1 MTEHRNFTSN
11 KAFIP
16 LIAVC
21 ILIPLIFAVSS
32 DQPAAAVRAFF
43 LGPFSSIYAF
53 GNLLSQSALLLL
65 SGLGAVLAFQ
75 TGSFNLGGEGQVY
88 AGSAVAV
95 ALALFLGPGSL
106 PGWLI
111 IAVVC
116 IGGGSA
122 GAGIAGLSAYSRKR
136 WNADELITSFLIG
149 SAMFPLVDYLFREL
163 LYDSSSSMIRTPYI
177 AEKVRFTQILQ
188 PSVLS
193 AAALLA
199 LLIWLIS
206 TLYME
211 KGVRGTRYRLTGNHP
226 EFAAAEGLQIRS
238 IRSSAFTISGALHGI
253 AGALLVTGVHH
264 AGILGFSAGYGWN
277 GIAIALIA
285 GNRPLKL
292 LPAALFFSYI
302 IAGSR
307 QALVVSNLRL
317 DISSILQAMIFLLV
331 TVQATRRRKEK

>member
-1 MTEHRNFTSN
+1 MTNHTNFKST

-16 LIAVC
+16 LITVC
-21 ILIPLIFAVSS
+21 ILIPLVFAVSS
-32 DQPAAAVRAFF
+32 DQPVTAVRAFF

-53 GNLLSQSALLLL
+53 GNLLSQSSLLLL

-88 AGSAVAV
+88 AGSAAAV
-95 ALALFLGPGSL
+95 AIALALGPGSI

-116 IGGGSA
+116 LGGGFA

-149 SAMFPLVDYLFREL
+149 SAMFPLVDYIFRDL
-163 LYDSSSSMIRTPYI
+163 LYDSSASMIRTAYI
-177 AEKVRFTQILQ
+177 AEKVRFAQILQ
-188 PSVLS
+188 PSILS

-199 LLIWLIS
+199 FMIWLIS
-206 TLYME
+206 SLYME
-211 KGVRGTRYRLTGNHP
+211 KGVAGTRYRLTGTHP

-238 IRSSAFTISGALHGI
+238 IRASAFTLSGTLHGI

-264 AGILGFSAGYGWN
+264 AGILGFSSGYGWN

-285 GNRPLKL
+285 GNKPLKL

-307 QALVVSNLRL
+307 QALVISNLRL
-317 DISSILQAMIFLLV
+317 DISSILQAVIFLLV
-331 TVQATRRRKEK
+331 TVQATRWRKSK